1 MEGFDFSF
9 LNLRFLDLLDI
20 LLVALIIYYIY
31 NLIRGTIALNILL
44 GLVIIYA
51 VYILV
56 KQAHMRLLTELFGAF
71 VSVGFIALIVV
82 FQQEIRR
89 FLLLIGRNASLQK
102 NKAWWSFIFGR
113 KEQVNN
119 NSILLKPIIDACK
132 SLQKNR
138 TGALIVFAKNFDE
151 QFYQN
156 SGEIIEAKISR
167 RLLESIFQ
175 KTSPLHDGAVIISEN
190 RIKCASSILPLTEN
204 DKLPPQFG
212 LRHRAGIGISEMSD
226 AVAIIVSEETGE
238 ISYAKQGRVRMN
250 LNYSELEKLLS
261 KDY

>member
-9 LNLRFLDLLDI
+9 LNLRILDLLDI

-56 KQAHMRLLTELFGAF
+56 REAQMRLLTELLGAF

-102 NKAWWSFIFGR
+102 NKAWWSFIFGS
-113 KEQVNN
+113 KEIVKN
-119 NSILLKPIIDACK
+119 NSIRVKPIIDACK
-132 SLQKNR
+132 KKFYFKRILMSLM
-138 TGALIVFAKNFDE
+138 
-151 QFYQN
+151 
-156 SGEIIEAKISR
+156 
-167 RLLESIFQ
+167 
-175 KTSPLHDGAVIISEN
+175 
-190 RIKCASSILPLTEN
+190 IL
-204 DKLPPQFG
+204 
-212 LRHRAGIGISEMSD
+212 
-226 AVAIIVSEETGE
+226 
-238 ISYAKQGRVRMN
+238 
-250 LNYSELEKLLS
+250 
-261 KDY
+261 